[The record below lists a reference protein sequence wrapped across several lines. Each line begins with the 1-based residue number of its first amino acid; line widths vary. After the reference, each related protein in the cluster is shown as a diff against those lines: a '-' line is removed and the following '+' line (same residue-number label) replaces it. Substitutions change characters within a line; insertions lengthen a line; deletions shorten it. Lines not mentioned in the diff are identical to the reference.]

1 MHALIQHAIDLWLAR
16 WRSAVEIGIM
26 SVGIYYGYR
35 YFRGTRGAKVLT
47 GLAIVFLT
55 LTLVTTLLKLEVIA
69 WVLRSFTVFLAV
81 ALVVIF
87 QPELRRALA
96 ELGGHPIFSLTSEK
110 RETVQDIAE
119 AVSQLANKQFGALI
133 AIERDT
139 SIRVYEETGVML
151 DAEFSTELLLTLF
164 HPKTALH
171 DGGVIVRNGRIA
183 AAACIFPV
191 SQRETLDRSLGL
203 RHRAGLGITEESDAI
218 AVIVSEETGAISIC
232 YRRRIERNFTAETL
246 RQRLGAILL
255 RGKYEEDTPEQ
266 LAGET
271 DLAPARDHPL
281 VSHQAE
287 RSNDTLSV

>member
-1 MHALIQHAIDLWLAR
+1 MIQRMLEMWLDQ
-16 WRSAVEIGIM
+16 WRGLVEILLL
-26 SVGIYYGYR
+26 SVGIYYGYL

-55 LTLVTTLLKLEVIA
+55 LTLISQLLNLTVIG
-69 WVLRSFTVFLAV
+69 WIIRSFSFFLAV

-87 QPELRRALA
+87 QPELRRGLA

-110 RETVQDIAE
+110 RETVHDIAE
-119 AVSQLANKQFGALI
+119 AVTQLANKQFGALI

-139 SIRVYEETGVML
+139 AIRVYEETGVEL
-151 DAEFSTELLLTLF
+151 DAVFSVELMLTLF
-164 HPKTALH
+164 HPKSALH
-171 DGGVIVRNGRIA
+171 DGGVVMRNGRVA

-232 YRRRIERNFTAETL
+232 HRRRIERNFTPETF
-246 RQRLGAILL
+246 RKRISELL
-255 RGKYEEDTPEQ
+255 LHGSYEETDSDQ
-266 LAGET
+266 LAREV
-271 DLAPARDHPL
+271 DLPATRDNPL
-281 VSHQAE
+281 VPHQKE
-287 RSNDTLSV
+287 RSNDTLAV